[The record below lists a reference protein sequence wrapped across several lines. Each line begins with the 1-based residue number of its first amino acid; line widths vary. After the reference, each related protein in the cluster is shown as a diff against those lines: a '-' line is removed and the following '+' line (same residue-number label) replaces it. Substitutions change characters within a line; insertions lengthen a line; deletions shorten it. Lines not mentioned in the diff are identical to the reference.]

1 MKCTNC
7 GSEGPPGLL
16 QCGKC
21 GHRFPAPGTLASSL
35 EPTSYRPNRDPAP
48 DSGDLDLSLDNHRPS
63 TETLDE
69 ERVAEEADLG
79 ASPLDA
85 PLRRGGA
92 GLPADKLASLE
103 NSDVWREKLSERVET
118 FRRRRARLRDFDP
131 NRSLDF
137 EFQSDAGGSSDLG
150 LGDLPSGEQ
159 PEVPAELEGESGGEI
174 DEEPDAHESADE
186 PILLGSTAGQAQGE
200 GQGWSLGR
208 GEPRGWRSLDVILGD
223 APWSTEVA
231 EPESIFR
238 PAPLGR
244 RFIAALIDALV
255 LLLGGGI
262 FLLIF
267 WGVGG
272 RVDRSPTTLGVT
284 AFIAVLLI
292 LVYFG
297 SFTALTFST
306 PGLLSMG
313 LEVRTLDGTPPTAT
327 DAALRAF
334 GIVVSMSA
342 LMLGFIWAAVDSD
355 SLTWHDRM
363 SGTFIRER
371 ASGIEAGG

>member
-21 GHRFPAPGTLASSL
+21 GHRFPASP
-35 EPTSYRPNRDPAP
+35 P
-48 DSGDLDLSLDNHRPS
+48 DSGDLDLSLDNPGPPW
-63 TETLDE
+63 EALDE
-69 ERVAEEADLG
+69 ERVAEEDDPG
-79 ASPLDA
+79 ASPLNA
-85 PLRRGGA
+85 LLLRGA
-92 GLPADKLASLE
+92 GVPADKLASIE

-131 NRSLDF
+131 DRSLDF
-137 EFQSDAGGSSDLG
+137 EFQSGAGGGSDLG
-150 LGDLPSGEQ
+150 LGELPSGDET
-159 PEVPAELEGESGGEI
+159 EVPAELEGEI
-174 DEEPDAHESADE
+174 DEEPDAHEPAGE

-208 GEPRGWRSLDVILGD
+208 GEPRGSRSLDVILGD
-223 APWSTEVA
+223 APWSSEVA
-231 EPESIFR
+231 EPESVFR

-262 FLLIF
+262 FSLIF

-284 AFIAVLLI
+284 AFIAVLFI

-313 LEVRTLDGTPPTAT
+313 LEVRTLDGTPPTPT

-334 GIVVSMSA
+334 GIVVSICG
-342 LMLGFIWAAVDSD
+342 LMLGFIWASVDSD

-371 ASGIEAGG
+371 VPGIESGG